1 MTLGLIFLNPVTYR
15 QPPNILFI
23 NMTTIDYKL
32 RLSAFKAMII
42 FGELV
47 DVTSNKRITANNKL
61 FRLNMHAYT
70 SIN

>member
-1 MTLGLIFLNPVTYR
+1 
-15 QPPNILFI
+15 
-23 NMTTIDYKL
+23 MTTIDYKL